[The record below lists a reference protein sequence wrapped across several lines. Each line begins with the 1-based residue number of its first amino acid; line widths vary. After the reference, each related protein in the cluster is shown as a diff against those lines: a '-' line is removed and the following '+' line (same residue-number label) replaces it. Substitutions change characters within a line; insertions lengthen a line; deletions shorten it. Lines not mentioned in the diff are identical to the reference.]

1 MYMHA
6 VYKIREFLSYRG
18 FNLIKVHLSANCSA
32 LSMPS
37 IVSILVAPAV
47 RF

>member
-6 VYKIREFLSYRG
+6 VYKIREFLSYKG
-18 FNLIKVHLSANCSA
+18 FNLIKVHLSANYSA
-32 LSMPS
+32 LCTPS